1 VSRKGTA
8 ARIRVSLPISLKE
21 KEGSFTTD
29 PDQRGAE
36 DVEGGEGLV
45 FHLEV
50 GYKVLL
56 LVSAL
61 IFQAL
66 YAYADS
72 IAKIFGYYPS
82 P

>member
-8 ARIRVSLPISLKE
+8 ARIKVSLPLSVT
-21 KEGSFTTD
+21 KEGSD
-29 PDQRGAE
+29 PIVPDQRGAE
-36 DVEGGEGLV
+36 DVEGQEGLV

-82 P
+82 S